1 MAALGLDERSPASL
15 IVFVISKCVHMAET
29 RSCLTVND
37 GKQIKDM
44 LSEYND
50 RVCCCVPTSAA
61 TSNDA
66 INIDKG
72 PWTNID
78 INSSLTFGQLRSLTG
93 VKVVKLVLENLRTF
107 EPDREKPLR
116 DYRDVLG
123 YRKKA
128 PPKRTLA
135 R

>member
-1 MAALGLDERSPASL
+1 
-15 IVFVISKCVHMAET
+15 MAET
-29 RSCLTVND
+29 RSYLTVND

-61 TSNDA
+61 TLNDA

-93 VKVVKLVLENLRTF
+93 VKVVKLVLEN
-107 EPDREKPLR
+107 
-116 DYRDVLG
+116 G
-123 YRKKA
+123 
-128 PPKRTLA
+128 
-135 R
+135 

>member
-1 MAALGLDERSPASL
+1 MAALGLDEKSPASL

-29 RSCLTVND
+29 RSYLTVND

-50 RVCCCVPTSAA
+50 RVCCCVP

-93 VKVVKLVLENLRTF
+93 VKVVKLVLENLRTV
-107 EPDREKPLR
+107 EPDREKIERLQRRPR
-116 DYRDVLG
+116 VPEKG
-123 YRKKA
+123 
-128 PPKRTLA
+128 TS
-135 R
+135 